1 MGVWIKS
8 EWIFNIAGEN
18 LEELKVEWKYQEYI
32 MEIWNKKAMEIKL
45 QNLMGFDDKIK
56 RLSCSFSHYRG
67 FIIQA

>member
-1 MGVWIKS
+1 
-8 EWIFNIAGEN
+8 
-18 LEELKVEWKYQEYI
+18 

-56 RLSCSFSHYRG
+56 LLSFSFSYYRG